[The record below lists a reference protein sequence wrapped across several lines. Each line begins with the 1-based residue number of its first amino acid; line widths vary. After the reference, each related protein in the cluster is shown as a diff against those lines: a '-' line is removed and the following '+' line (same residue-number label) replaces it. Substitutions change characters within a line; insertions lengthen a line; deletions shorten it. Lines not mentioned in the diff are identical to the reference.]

1 MLCTSRFSSKA
12 RINDPY
18 EGWVSVVTP
27 DRTPAVTPLELEA
40 TEALLT
46 DTAILRGHCC
56 DMLQRAGG
64 SHWSRRCFR
73 GAVGHQLKLLPDIH
87 HDSLFTSD

>member
-1 MLCTSRFSSKA
+1 MLHCTSRFSSKA

-27 DRTPAVTPLELEA
+27 DRTPAVTPLEEA

-46 DTAILRGHCC
+46 DTAILNRSCC
-56 DMLQRAGG
+56 NAGTAVTCG
-64 SHWSRRCFR
+64 NVQVEAM
-73 GAVGHQLKLLPDIH
+73 GAEDVLEEQLG
-87 HDSLFTSD
+87 TS